1 MKLEEFNKLS
11 FDEKLYMVVDKGT
24 FLDNYVTKNI
34 RLNCYS
40 IDKFFVELVYC
51 SKENIVIE
59 VRSFDSGADL
69 DKYIKGSNPSF

>member
-1 MKLEEFNKLS
+1 MYSWFTVVNK
-11 FDEKLYMVVDKGT
+11 ET

-34 RLNCYS
+34 RLNCYA

-51 SKENIVIE
+51 SKENKIIE

-69 DKYIKGSNPSF
+69 DKYLNCRNIDI